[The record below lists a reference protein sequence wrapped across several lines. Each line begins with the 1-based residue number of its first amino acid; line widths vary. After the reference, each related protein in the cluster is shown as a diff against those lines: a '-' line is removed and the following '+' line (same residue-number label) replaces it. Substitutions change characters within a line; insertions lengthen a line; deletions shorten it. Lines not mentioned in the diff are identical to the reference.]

1 MEKMA
6 EISERFKLLSGE
18 LGERER
24 RLVAGAEAIAI
35 GRGEISLVSRAIG
48 MTRRAVA
55 AGMDELKHS
64 YAKDTK
70 GAKTKRARKA
80 GGGRK
85 KIIAVDPILKADLE
99 NLVEP
104 LTRGDPN
111 SPLRWTCKSVRVL
124 ADELKT
130 MGHIIS
136 YSTVSRIL
144 GEMKYS
150 LQSNQKTLEGS
161 SHPDRNAQFEFINEK
176 AKIQLAASNPVIS
189 VDTKKKEL
197 VGNFKNAGKELCPAG
212 QPEKV
217 NVHDFVQEQGHA
229 IPYGV
234 LDIASNAGWV
244 SVGTDHDTATFAVET
259 IRRWWYSMGKKIYPS
274 AEHLFITADGGGS
287 NGSRVK
293 LWKLELQ
300 NFADELGFP
309 ISVSHLPP
317 GTSKWNKI
325 EHRLFSF
332 ITQNWRGK
340 PLISHEVIIQL
351 IRATKTR
358 TGLKVGC
365 DLDTNKY
372 PTGRK
377 FSKKNISQL
386 NISYNDFH
394 GEWNYAIYPSYL
406 K

>member
-1 MEKMA
+1 
-6 EISERFKLLSGE
+6 
-18 LGERER
+18 
-24 RLVAGAEAIAI
+24 
-35 GRGEISLVSRAIG
+35 
-48 MTRRAVA
+48 
-55 AGMDELKHS
+55 
-64 YAKDTK
+64 
-70 GAKTKRARKA
+70 
-80 GGGRK
+80 
-85 KIIAVDPILKADLE
+85 
-99 NLVEP
+99 
-104 LTRGDPN
+104 
-111 SPLRWTCKSVRVL
+111 
-124 ADELKT
+124 
-130 MGHIIS
+130 MGHAIS

-161 SHPDRNAQFEFINEK
+161 DHPDRNAQFEFINEK
-176 AKIQLAASNPVIS
+176 AKAQLAAHNPVIS

-197 VGNFKNAGKELCPAG
+197 VGNFKNAGRELRPQG

-217 NVHDFVQEQGHA
+217 NVHDFVEEQGHA

-234 LDIASNAGWV
+234 LDIASNTGWV
-244 SVGTDHDTATFAVET
+244 SVGTDHDTSTFAVET
-259 IRRWWYSMGKKIYPS
+259 IRRWWYSMGKKVYPS

-332 ITQNWRGK
+332 ITQNWRGR
-340 PLISHEVIIQL
+340 PLISHEVIVQL

-358 TGLKVGC
+358 TGLRVGC
-365 DLDTNKY
+365 DLDRNKY

-386 NISYNDFH
+386 NISYNGFH
-394 GEWNYAIYPSYL
+394 GEWNYVIYPSYL
-406 K
+406 Q